1 MYYDNPDPKE
11 YINLVPTSAITGEGI
26 PDLLGMLVHI
36 SQTSL
41 SHKIKYKPVL
51 QATVMEV
58 KVIEGLG
65 TTIDVILANGKLKED
80 DTIVIAGFNG
90 PIVTNIRALLTP
102 MPMKEMRIKG
112 EYQHHKSLYAT
123 MGVKISAHGL
133 EESMAGSPLYVSS
146 GPDDVSALCEE
157 VQRDIAQVFKYIN
170 QKGKGVHV
178 QASTVGSLEALLEFL
193 KESKIPVC
201 GVSIGPVYKKD
212 VIKAQGQIEKLK
224 RREYATVLAF
234 DVKITPEGQEYAD
247 QVGVKIFAADII
259 YHLFDRFTE
268 YVKQIR
274 DEERAAEGKGKDAIF
289 PCVLKVIQIFRAKD
303 PIIFGVDI
311 LGGVVKIGTP
321 LCVPEKGNLLI
332 GRVQSI
338 EFNNKPINEA
348 RTNTGSVAI
357 KIQHMSKEQEGVIA
371 GKHFDETN
379 QITSWITRDSIDAL
393 KEYFMDE
400 MTMDDWKLVKV
411 LKTTYGII

>member
-146 GPDDVSALCEE
+146 GPDDVPALCEE

-259 YHLFDRFTE
+259 YHLF
-268 YVKQIR
+268 V
-274 DEERAAEGKGKDAIF
+274 
-289 PCVLKVIQIFRAKD
+289 
-303 PIIFGVDI
+303 
-311 LGGVVKIGTP
+311 
-321 LCVPEKGNLLI
+321 
-332 GRVQSI
+332 
-338 EFNNKPINEA
+338 
-348 RTNTGSVAI
+348 
-357 KIQHMSKEQEGVIA
+357 
-371 GKHFDETN
+371 
-379 QITSWITRDSIDAL
+379 
-393 KEYFMDE
+393 
-400 MTMDDWKLVKV
+400 
-411 LKTTYGII
+411 